1 MYLEEDEDRYL
12 TSTDYNNHYLLEGI
26 AHIPSLTRQDGNSFS
41 DHQNIDDL
49 NTNLKTKGEGDVF
62 VLHINARS
70 LVKNFDEIESL
81 IQKTST
87 LPDVLCIS
95 ETKFNDDKIEWQ
107 TQLTAITEYK
117 LAFDNSPTNAGGVAI
132 YIKKSLNFKVKSGLR
147 LEDPN
152 SESVFVEIDICASP
166 SLGLSKKTLLIGCV
180 YRHPKYTIEIVEKF
194 LKQLIDKLDSYCD
207 QNIPVMVLGDV
218 NIDTSKINLDITKK
232 YNDALASMGCCNLV
246 NSFTRFDKKSRSI
259 LDHIITNY
267 DQNKIVYGVLSHAI
281 TDHLPVYAILRCR
294 TNRGLSVE
302 TGPENCV
309 KWQRIEESRKDF
321 FIEKLRTSLMSFDS
335 TKHPEQ
341 MLTDLTSITNDT
353 VNSCFPPKILSNRAK
368 KRAEQPWI
376 DNEIRTQEREQA
388 KLFRKFVKSK
398 NPQDHKNY
406 NTLRKK
412 LSKKKRRRKKA
423 YFRELIKEANS
434 KHDFRK
440 TWQAI
445 NKVLKK
451 GKKKKKL
458 ITPTQV
464 TCKEGNSEK
473 ITKCPKIIAN
483 VMNQHFAGIA
493 KKLAAKLKSSRNNFQ
508 SYLGRECKK
517 SMFFKDIK
525 IHEILEE
532 IRGICERKAMG
543 FDNIPPKILRWAP
556 ELFAPI
562 LQIIFNKCLHL
573 GYYPQNMKIA
583 RVVPIHKEGDINDV
597 NNYRP
602 ISVLTQFNR
611 IFERI
616 ISKRLMDFFE
626 SNKTITRQ
634 QFGFLRKQH

>member
-1 MYLEEDEDRYL
+1 
-12 TSTDYNNHYLLEGI
+12 
-26 AHIPSLTRQDGNSFS
+26 
-41 DHQNIDDL
+41 
-49 NTNLKTKGEGDVF
+49 
-62 VLHINARS
+62 
-70 LVKNFDEIESL
+70 
-81 IQKTST
+81 
-87 LPDVLCIS
+87 
-95 ETKFNDDKIEWQ
+95 
-107 TQLTAITEYK
+107 
-117 LAFDNSPTNAGGVAI
+117 
-132 YIKKSLNFKVKSGLR
+132 
-147 LEDPN
+147 
-152 SESVFVEIDICASP
+152 
-166 SLGLSKKTLLIGCV
+166 
-180 YRHPKYTIEIVEKF
+180 
-194 LKQLIDKLDSYCD
+194 
-207 QNIPVMVLGDV
+207 MVLGDV

-451 GKKKKKL
+451 GKK
-458 ITPTQV
+458 
-464 TCKEGNSEK
+464 
-473 ITKCPKIIAN
+473 
-483 VMNQHFAGIA
+483 
-493 KKLAAKLKSSRNNFQ
+493 SS
-508 SYLGRECKK
+508 
-517 SMFFKDIK
+517 
-525 IHEILEE
+525 
-532 IRGICERKAMG
+532 
-543 FDNIPPKILRWAP
+543 
-556 ELFAPI
+556 
-562 LQIIFNKCLHL
+562 
-573 GYYPQNMKIA
+573 
-583 RVVPIHKEGDINDV
+583 
-597 NNYRP
+597 
-602 ISVLTQFNR
+602 
-611 IFERI
+611 
-616 ISKRLMDFFE
+616 
-626 SNKTITRQ
+626 
-634 QFGFLRKQH
+634 